1 MFPLNSV
8 TRLMKQAIPVIFCLL
23 LICINSSAQ
32 PARTVDSLF
41 VVNGYVKSRQTG
53 EILPG
58 ASVLS
63 VNTGFGTITNAY
75 GFFSMTLPAGQ
86 QTLRFTYLGF
96 MDSTLVIDL
105 KANYRIQLM
114 LSPKSHNLTGIDIFG
129 HTSED
134 QRHLPLL
141 GVEKLD
147 MANLRKLPVLFGETD
162 PLKTIQLL
170 PGIAATSEGSTS
182 VSVRGGNP
190 DQNLLQFD
198 EAIVYN
204 GGHLLGFFSI
214 FNNDAIKEVQVY
226 KGDLP
231 AWTGGRLSSLIDI
244 RSRDGNMNHLA
255 GMAGIG
261 LISSKVTIEGPMV
274 KNQSS
279 FLVSGRRT
287 YLDMF
292 LPLSPDE
299 DIHGNQ
305 LFFYDTNF
313 KLNWIT
319 NDNNRFFLSGYL
331 GRDVF
336 KNEYAGLDFGNKTL
350 TLRWNHL
357 FSPRLFSNAT
367 LVFSRYDYLLESTGD
382 AFSSINWD
390 SRLNDFSLKY
400 AFTYYPRPEDLL
412 EFGLQSIYHAI
423 KPGDVS
429 SYDENQ
435 GKQLIEVPKANA
447 LEHAAYISHT
457 RKISPQ
463 LSIRVGLRFSLFQN
477 IGKGRSFRYNDS
489 FIPVDTLNYSKGHLY
504 NQFAGIEPRLGFS
517 WLLSPQITLKGSYAN
532 NRQYLHLASNSG
544 SGTPLDIWFVSS
556 PNIQPQISHQL
567 AGGLHFNSRDKIWEH
582 SLELFVKKVYN
593 AIDFKDYP
601 DLILNEALEG
611 EVRPGQA
618 LAKGVEWLTKY
629 NRGHLNGWF
638 AYTLSESKRYSRWIN
653 NGSWYL
659 SPFDHTHNLSIV
671 VNYALSPRLHLSANW
686 LYFTGTPTTYPV
698 GRFDFQGGIIPVY
711 SKRNAE
717 RMPDY
722 HRMDVAL
729 VLQGKNP
736 PSRAW
741 QSEWSFSVY
750 NLYGR
755 KNAWMINFTGNDDE
769 DPYTRKAEKTYLFS
783 VVPSVSYI
791 IRF

>member
-1 MFPLNSV
+1 
-8 TRLMKQAIPVIFCLL
+8 MKQIIPVIFCL
-23 LICINSSAQ
+23 IFFCCNASGQAGRNI
-32 PARTVDSLF
+32 DSLF
-41 VVNGYVKSRQTG
+41 VVNGYVKNRQTS

-58 ASVLS
+58 ASILS
-63 VNTGFGTITNAY
+63 VNTGIGTITNAY
-75 GFFSMTLPAGQ
+75 GFFSMTLPAGP
-86 QTLRFTYLGF
+86 QTLKFTYLGYK
-96 MDSTLVIDL
+96 DSTLVINL
-105 KANYRIQLM
+105 KANQRVQLL
-114 LSPKSHNLTGIDIFG
+114 LSPKSHHLTGIDIFS
-129 HTSED
+129 HTTED
-134 QRHLPLL
+134 QRHRPLL
-141 GVEKLD
+141 GVEKID
-147 MANLRKLPVLFGETD
+147 MSNLRKLPVLFGETD

-244 RSRDGNMNHLA
+244 RSRDGNMKHFS
-255 GMAGIG
+255 GTSGIG
-261 LISSKVTIEGPMV
+261 LISSKMTLEGPIR
-274 KNQSS
+274 KEKSS

-299 DIHGNQ
+299 DIRNNS
-305 LFFYDTNF
+305 LYFYDTNF

-319 NDNNRFFLSGYL
+319 NENNRFFMSGYL

-357 FSPRLFSNAT
+357 YSPRLFSNAT
-367 LVFSRYDYLLESTGD
+367 LVYSRYDYFLQSTGD

-390 SRLNDFSLKY
+390 SRLNDFSAKY
-400 AFTYYPRPEDLL
+400 AFTCYLPTEDLL
-412 EFGLQSIYHAI
+412 EFGIQSIYHAI

-429 SYDENQ
+429 SYEKEQN
-435 GKQLIEVPKANA
+435 KQRINVPETNS

-457 RKISPQ
+457 RKIAQQ
-463 LSIRVGLRFSLFQN
+463 LSIRLGLRFSLFQN
-477 IGKGRSFRYNDS
+477 IGRGRSFLYDETFS
-489 FIPVDTLNYSKGHLY
+489 PVDTLEYSKGSIY
-504 NQFAGIEPRLGFS
+504 NQYAGLEPRVGFS
-517 WLLSPQITLKGSYAN
+517 WLLSPHFTLKGSYAN

-556 PNIQPQISHQL
+556 PNIKPQISHQL
-567 AGGLHFNSRDKIWEH
+567 AAGIQYNSNNNVWEH
-582 SLELFVKKVYN
+582 SLELFVKKIDH

-611 EVRPGQA
+611 EVRSGQA
-618 LAKGVEWLTKY
+618 RSKGIEWLTKY
-629 NRGHLNGWF
+629 NNGPLNGWI
-638 AYTLSESKRYSRWIN
+638 AYTLSRSERQSKWIN
-653 NGSWYL
+653 NGAWYL
-659 SPFDHTHNLSIV
+659 SPFDHTHNLSV
-671 VNYALSPRLHLSANW
+671 VLNYAVNARLHLSANW
-686 LYFTGTPTTYPV
+686 LYFTGTPATYPV
-698 GRFDFQGGIIPVY
+698 GRFDFQGGIIPIY
-711 SKRNAE
+711 SQRNAE
-717 RMPDY
+717 RLPDY
-722 HRMDVAL
+722 HRMDIAL

-741 QSEWSFSVY
+741 QSEWSFSIY

-755 KNAWMINFTGNDDE
+755 KNAWMINFTGDDDE
-769 DPYTRKAEKTYLFS
+769 DPYTREAEMTYLFS
-783 VVPSVSYI
+783 VVPSVTYI